1 MDMLR
6 IPDNLAETES
16 MKLMEG
22 LLRVYKG
29 SFQKRFSGFCP
40 LRGYPPYPL
49 NGKSVLK
56 KEGFFP

>member
-40 LRGYPPYPL
+40 LRGYPPSPRGGRCLLFL
-49 NGKSVLK
+49 NDAM
-56 KEGFFP
+56 F